1 MTLSEFK
8 GLTGCS
14 FQLIWAMLTLSEDRL
29 RRTEARTK
37 AIHAGID
44 SRKRAR

>member
-29 RRTEARTK
+29 RRTSTRIE